1 MVYFIVTACHF
12 LLQYK
17 DNLIFPFDV
26 LQLEK
31 LMVKYNLFLQELT
44 GSCFISN
51 EQSQARR
58 VGNTF
63 FRKTDNP
70 LSDCF
75 EILLVRHLVQQL
87 LIPVIHFIHQ
97 SPGSH
102 TRCSTQEHWF
112 LHSILHTAAVPNDHQ
127 NISSSFHASFNSAE
141 PWCTPFKVSVF
152 PENVIV
158 PQKKSVDILIG
169 IISSSQKNWPVW
181 HYQSPEYSGLMEFY
195 YNCCDY

>member
-1 MVYFIVTACHF
+1 MWGKKVNVSDLSLVLTKWYRSKTSLGQYLKHLMVYFIVTACHF

-87 LIPVIHFIHQ
+87 LIPVIHFIH
-97 SPGSH
+97 
-102 TRCSTQEHWF
+102 
-112 LHSILHTAAVPNDHQ
+112 
-127 NISSSFHASFNSAE
+127 
-141 PWCTPFKVSVF
+141 
-152 PENVIV
+152 
-158 PQKKSVDILIG
+158 
-169 IISSSQKNWPVW
+169 
-181 HYQSPEYSGLMEFY
+181 
-195 YNCCDY
+195 